1 MRAAYIAVLLVACA
15 TPAGKTARPAPAR
28 PSPEPKSASAPAHP
42 DYLYSPELNRIMKM
56 EINAPF
62 NKLAFYVFH
71 SGGEFDYID
80 LARQARVIGTG
91 IEHVRTFPKLPVTSA
106 EGREVFM
113 TFVDTLARD
122 SARLESAIGRKD
134 DLEIQRNVS
143 SLSRTCNSCHQF
155 FRLDISESPVE

>member
-15 TPAGKTARPAPAR
+15 KPAGKTATPEPALPPPAP
-28 PSPEPKSASAPAHP
+28 KTASVPDHP

-80 LARQARVIGTG
+80 LARQARQIGTG
-91 IEHVRTFPKLPVTSA
+91 IEHVRTFPKLPVKSA

-113 TFVDTLARD
+113 TFVETLARD
-122 SARLESAIGRKD
+122 GGRLEAAIGRKD
-134 DLEIQRNVS
+134 DAEIQRNIS
-143 SLSRTCNSCHQF
+143 SMSRTCNSCHQF
-155 FRLDISESPVE
+155 FRLDITESPVE